1 MGLKIESL
9 KDRTDI
15 MFSSDVIGKY
25 PFQNINFN
33 GTFGMVTSEE
43 NKTTLFLGTGKFIE
57 KDGFSIQI
65 LGEKSGAATLVYG
78 NNMQL
83 TCDDVMLL
91 TIPDTYK
98 KGEVV
103 LTFGFKQLRGERLK
117 MNGKNVVN
125 FKVPAMNFQEI
136 AIGLK

>member
-1 MGLKIESL
+1 
-9 KDRTDI
+9 
-15 MFSSDVIGKY
+15 
-25 PFQNINFN
+25 
-33 GTFGMVTSEE
+33 MVTSEE
-43 NKTTLFLGTGKFIE
+43 NKTTLFLGAGKFIE

-65 LGEKSGAATLVYG
+65 LGKKSGAATLVYG
-78 NNMQL
+78 DNMQL

-91 TIPDTYK
+91 TILDTYK

-125 FKVPAMNFQEI
+125 FKVPAMNFQEVS
-136 AIGLK
+136 IGLK